1 METATRD
8 AKPYCNPKVPR
19 REVDIMLGRVHVS
32 TSPEE
37 VERQIREQITIAM
50 EAFGSGE
57 EWTPSV
63 QEQTVRYALW
73 RHRANLRAYRE
84 VMG

>member
-19 REVDIMLGRVHVS
+19 REVDILMDRTHVH

-37 VERQIREQITIAM
+37 VERQIREQIAVALT
-50 EAFGSGE
+50 FGQGA
-57 EWTPSV
+57 EWTEAI